1 MIPKFMETLYG
12 AAYPIERNFKK
23 AIDLCV
29 GLVECTERKTDI
41 YSFAKVLGIKIIP
54 NSQFSKKYPPF
65 ALIDRKSY
73 WKVCGP
79 EESRIFHDGESGTFY
94 IVIDDA
100 LSKGTQREIIA
111 YDISR
116 ILLEY
121 HEWEPHFD
129 DWTPEKERRRN
140 EFVAYLLGFLELE
153 DEPETPDELVIEV
166 GED

>member
-23 AIDLCV
+23 VIDLCIE
-29 GLVECTERKTDI
+29 LVECTERKTDI

-65 ALIDRKSY
+65 ALIARKSY

-100 LSKGTQREIIA
+100 LSKGTQR
-111 YDISR
+111 
-116 ILLEY
+116 
-121 HEWEPHFD
+121 
-129 DWTPEKERRRN
+129 
-140 EFVAYLLGFLELE
+140 
-153 DEPETPDELVIEV
+153 
-166 GED
+166 